1 MSLTTKERGAY
12 KRGGLIFGWKNSL
25 SIWGGSYSGE
35 LIHGGEEGGGAYLR
49 NSNQDSKFMIL
60 AFAFECSN
68 VRTFDFI
75 DVMNSHIAIHNYLF
89 IFRLLFTFKH
99 VGWVK
104 KQMQLQKIT

>member
-12 KRGGLIFGWKNSL
+12 TQGGGAYIRVEKLVINLGSL
-25 SIWGGSYSGE
+25 YSGE
-35 LIHGGEEGGGAYLR
+35 LIHGGGVYLR
-49 NSNQDSKFMIL
+49 NSKQNSKFMIL

-68 VRTFDFI
+68 VRTFDFT
-75 DVMNSHIAIHNYLF
+75 DVMNSHIAIHNHLF

-99 VGWVK
+99 VGCVK

>member
-1 MSLTTKERGAY
+1 MHGGVYSRVEKLVINL
-12 KRGGLIFGWKNSL
+12 GGLIFGGTYTR
-25 SIWGGSYSGE
+25 GGGR
-35 LIHGGEEGGGAYLR
+35 GGAYLR
-49 NSNQDSKFMIL
+49 NSKQDSKFMIL

>member
-12 KRGGLIFGWKNSL
+12 KRGGL
-25 SIWGGSYSGE
+25 YSGGKTRYQF
-35 LIHGGEEGGGAYLR
+35 GGAHIRGNLYTGGGRGGAYLR
-49 NSNQDSKFMIL
+49 NSKQDSKFMIL

>member
-1 MSLTTKERGAY
+1 MGNALCVGLVILGERRRRVGE
-12 KRGGLIFGWKNSL
+12 GGL
-25 SIWGGSYSGE
+25 
-35 LIHGGEEGGGAYLR
+35 GAYLR
-49 NSNQDSKFMIL
+49 NSKQDSKFMIL